1 MTKEELAGI
10 LNNISRS
17 DILNTSFEKFKSH
30 NLVVVYGAS
39 DDLMEIDCAIRDE
52 GDCYNGGSFLIDSSS
67 ASRADEA
74 FKDFYNTS
82 LL

>member
-52 GDCYNGGSFLIDSSS
+52 GDCYKN
-67 ASRADEA
+67 
-74 FKDFYNTS
+74 
-82 LL
+82 